1 MEAEMPIQRTRR
13 RPSVIDDLP
22 YNFKVVLSLLLLFFA
37 ATPVFIYV
45 RVFGLEFQN
54 EPIQILAL
62 LPLLVLQAAIVA
74 VCVFVGTTLLLSPL
88 K

>member
-1 MEAEMPIQRTRR
+1 MPIQRTRR